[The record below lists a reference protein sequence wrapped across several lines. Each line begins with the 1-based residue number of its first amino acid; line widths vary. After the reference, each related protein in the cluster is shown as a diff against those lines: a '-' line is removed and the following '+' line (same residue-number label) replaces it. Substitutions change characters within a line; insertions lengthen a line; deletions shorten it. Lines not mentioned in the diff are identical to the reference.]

1 MNVPHWRAFRIR
13 ATEELDPRRG
23 TSAHRRDF
31 MMRASVGIESFTIA
45 IAQWRG
51 LMNRAIS
58 ELKVIC
64 HFIR

>member
-1 MNVPHWRAFRIR
+1 
-13 ATEELDPRRG
+13 
-23 TSAHRRDF
+23 